1 MSQNSASLDA
11 LFGPV
16 AAKPDGSEV
25 LAALTAA
32 ARERIL
38 ILDGAMG
45 TQIQG
50 LGFDEE
56 QFRGEAF
63 AGCACHQQG
72 NNDLLILTQPKAIE
86 EIHYQYAIAGADIL
100 ETNTFSSTSIAQADY
115 GMEDAVYALN
125 RDGARLVR
133 RAAVRAEQ
141 EDGKRRFVA
150 GALGPTNRTASMS
163 PDVNNPG
170 YRAVTFDDLRL
181 AYGEQLRGLIDG
193 GADIILIET
202 IFDTL
207 NAKAAIFA
215 AEEIF
220 IEKGVRLPVMISGTI
235 TDLSGRTLSGQTP
248 TAFWHSV
255 RHANPFTIGLNCALG
270 ANAMR
275 AHLAEISGVANT
287 FTCAYPNAGL
297 PNEFGRYDESPEFMA
312 AQIEDFAREGLVNVV
327 GGCCGSTPEH
337 IRAIAEAVRKYPPRA
352 IPDITPKM
360 RLSGLEPFTLTE
372 EIPFV
377 NVGERTNVTGSAK
390 FRKLITAGD
399 YVAAL
404 DVARDQVANGAQII
418 DINMDEG
425 LIDSKKAMVEYLNLI
440 AAEPDIARVPV
451 MVDSSKWE
459 IIEAGLKCV
468 QGKPLV
474 NSISMKEGEE
484 AFLHHARLVRAY
496 GAAVVVM
503 AFDED
508 GQADTKARKVEICT
522 RAYKLLTEQAG
533 FPPEDIVFD
542 PNVFAIATGIEEH
555 DNYGVD
561 FIEAAGEITATL
573 PHVHISGGVSNLS
586 FSFRGNEPVR
596 EAMHAVFLYDAI
608 QRGMDMGIVNAGQ
621 LAVYDTIEPAL
632 REACEDVVLN
642 RMPRAGGTAT
652 ERMLEIAERF
662 KGTAGQ
668 EAKERDL
675 AWRDLPVEQ
684 RISHALVNG
693 ITEFIDADTEE
704 ARLAA
709 ERPLHVIEGPLMAGM
724 NVVGDLFGAG
734 KMFLPQVVK
743 SARVMKQAVA
753 GLLPHM
759 EAEKL
764 ANAAN
769 GIDNGERQTAGKILM
784 ATVKGDVHDIGK
796 NIVGVVLACNNYEI
810 IDLGVMV
817 PAAKILQTARDQ
829 NVDIIGLSGLITP
842 SLDEMVHMAAE
853 MEREGFDIPLL
864 IGGAT
869 TSRVHTAV
877 KIHPRYTKGQTVYV
891 TDASRAVGVVSS
903 LLSNETKGGYV
914 DTVRTEYK
922 KVADAHARSE
932 SDKQR
937 LPLAKA
943 RANAHRID
951 WSAYEPPK
959 PSFTGVKVFENWDLT
974 ELARYIDWTPFFQT
988 WELKGRYPKILEDE
1002 AQGAAARQ
1010 LFEDAQAMLKR
1021 IIAEK
1026 WFAPRGVVGFWPANA
1041 VGDDIRLFTDEKRS
1055 QELATFFTLRQ
1066 QLTKRDG
1073 KANVA
1078 LADFVAPAECGKP
1091 DYIGGFIVTAGIEE
1105 VAIAERFERANDDY
1119 SSIMVKALADRFA
1132 EAFAERMHEKVRKEF
1147 WGYASDEA
1155 LAPDELIGE
1164 PYRGIR
1170 PAPGY
1175 PAQPDHTEKAT
1186 LFRLLDGERNAG
1198 VSLTESYAMWPGSSV
1213 SGIYLAHPES
1223 YYFGVAKVER
1233 DQVEDYARRKA
1244 MPLAEVERW
1253 LGPILNYVPAHYAE
1267 AAE

>member
-1 MSQNSASLDA
+1 MSQNPSPLDA
-11 LFGPV
+11 LFGAV
-16 AAKPDGSEV
+16 APRRDGSEV
-25 LAALTAA
+25 QAALQAA

-50 LGFDEE
+50 LGFDEDH
-56 QFRGEAF
+56 FRGDRF
-63 AGCACHQQG
+63 TGCACHQKG

-86 EIHYQYAIAGADIL
+86 EIHYKYAIAGADII

-115 GMEDAVYALN
+115 GMEEAVYELN

-133 RAAVRAEQ
+133 RAALRAEQ

-150 GALGPTNRTASMS
+150 GALGPTNRTASIS

-170 YRAVTFDDLRL
+170 YRAVTFDDLRI

-193 GADIILIET
+193 GADIVLIET

-215 AEEIF
+215 TEEIF
-220 IEKGVRLPVMISGTI
+220 AEKGVRLPVMISGTI

-248 TAFWHSV
+248 TAFWNSV
-255 RHANPFTIGLNCALG
+255 RHARPFTIGLNCALG
-270 ANAMR
+270 AAAMR
-275 AHLAEISGVANT
+275 PHLSELSDVADT
-287 FTCAYPNAGL
+287 FVCAYPNAGL
-297 PNEFGRYDESPEFMA
+297 PNAFGQYDESPEFMA
-312 AQIEDFAREGLVNVV
+312 GQVEEFAREGLVNVV
-327 GGCCGSTPEH
+327 GGCCGSTPDH
-337 IRAIAEAVRKYPPRA
+337 IRAIAEAVKGRAPR
-352 IPDITPKM
+352 PVPEHKPLM
-360 RLSGLEPFTLTE
+360 QLSGLEPFTLAK

-377 NVGERTNVTGSAK
+377 NVGERTNVTGSAR

-399 YVAAL
+399 YAAAL
-404 DVARDQVANGAQII
+404 DVARDQVANGAQVI

-425 LIDSKKAMVEYLNLI
+425 LIDSQKAMVEYLNLI

-451 MVDSSKWE
+451 MIDSSKWE
-459 IIEAGLKCV
+459 VIEAGLKCV
-468 QGKPLV
+468 QGKAIV

-484 AFLHHARLVRAY
+484 AFLHHARLCHAY

-503 AFDED
+503 AFDEQ

-533 FPPEDIVFD
+533 FAPEDIIFD
-542 PNVFAIATGIEEH
+542 PNIFAIATGIEEH

-561 FIEAAGEITATL
+561 FIEATREIVRTL
-573 PHVHISGGVSNLS
+573 PHVHVSGGVSNLS

-596 EAMHAVFLYDAI
+596 EAMHAVFLYHAI
-608 QRGMDMGIVNAGQ
+608 QAGMDMGIVNAGQ
-621 LAVYDTIEPAL
+621 LAVYESIEPEL

-642 RMPRAGGTAT
+642 RVPKAGGTAT
-652 ERMLEIAERF
+652 ERMLEIAERY
-662 KGTAGQ
+662 KGAGGR
-668 EAKERDL
+668 EAREKDL
-675 AWRDLPVEQ
+675 AWREWAVEK
-684 RISHALVNG
+684 RLEHALVNG
-693 ITEFIDADTEE
+693 ITEFIEADTEE
-704 ARLAA
+704 ARAKA

-753 GLLPHM
+753 VLLPYM

-764 ANAAN
+764 AS
-769 GIDNGERQTAGKILM
+769 GGVTRQSAGKVLM

-817 PAAKILQTARDQ
+817 PATKILQTARDEQ
-829 NVDIIGLSGLITP
+829 VDIIGLSGLITP
-842 SLDEMVHMAAE
+842 SLDEMVHVAAE

-877 KIHPRYTKGQTVYV
+877 KINPRYERGQTVYV
-891 TDASRAVGVVSS
+891 VDASRAVGVVSN
-903 LLSNETKGGYV
+903 LLSAEAKPGYV
-914 DTVRTEYK
+914 EGVREEYR

-932 SDKQR
+932 AEKQR
-937 LPLAKA
+937 LPLERA

-951 WSAYEPPK
+951 WASYTPPK
-959 PSFTGVKVFENWDLT
+959 PKFLGTRVFETWDLA
-974 ELARYIDWTPFFQT
+974 ELATYIDWTPFFQT

-1002 AQGAAARQ
+1002 KQGEAARQ
-1010 LFEDAQAMLKR
+1010 LFADAQAMLKK
-1021 IIAEK
+1021 IIDEK
-1026 WFAPRGVVGFWPANA
+1026 WFAPRAVVGFWPANA
-1041 VGDDIRLFTDEKRS
+1041 VGDDVRLYADDSRA

-1066 QLTKRDG
+1066 QLAKRDG
-1073 KANVA
+1073 KANMA
-1078 LADFVAPAECGKP
+1078 LSDFVAPADSGKA
-1091 DYIGGFIVTAGIEE
+1091 DYLGGFVVTAGIEE

-1132 EAFAERMHEKVRKEF
+1132 EAFAERMHQVVRKDL
-1147 WGYASDEA
+1147 WAYAADETFA
-1155 LAPDELIGE
+1155 AEDLIGE
-1164 PYRGIR
+1164 PYQGIR

-1175 PAQPDHTEKAT
+1175 PAQPDHTEKKT
-1186 LFRLLDGERNAG
+1186 LFSLLDAEKNAG

-1213 SGIYLAHPES
+1213 SGLYFSHPES

-1233 DQVEDYARRKA
+1233 DQVVDYATRKD
-1244 MPLAEVERW
+1244 MPIQDVERW
-1253 LGPILNYVPAHYAE
+1253 LGPILNYTPAAYAQ